1 MSFIRWEIERAEM
14 VVITMSMLLL
24 QLTSKAACLS

>member
-24 QLTSKAACLS
+24 QLTSKAA